1 MLISGMELLVLRE
14 ALFPPE
20 AAQSPVSSFV
30 SHPLFIGAVTL
41 GRSWLHDG
49 IKSHFAPYRLQ

>member
-41 GRSWLHDG
+41 GRLHDG
-49 IKSHFAPYRLQ
+49 IKSHFAPHRPQ